1 LVVRVW
7 VRMVVLVIVVPMVM
21 TVTHAVVGMLVLVP
35 MRVATRVLQEMER
48 FFSLHLL
55 LLEP

>member
-1 LVVRVW
+1 VRVW
-7 VRMVVLVIVVPMVM
+7 VRMVVLVIAVPVVV

-35 MRVATRVLQEMER
+35 VRVATRVLQQMER